1 MSLGIMEEEDLA
13 EYFLLQY
20 GERLLQ
26 MLQKL
31 PNVQG
36 QSESPCIRLLEEKAL
51 KIMLHNIL
59 QKKKMCQRRMEAL
72 NLRWEELSV
81 KEAQLMAR
89 LQFIQENNQKWI
101 HAIKKA
107 NKERELKRQHM
118 QELTKGKQE
127 MVVLR
132 LEHQRLSAKLQGYS
146 IFNKYLEKVV
156 ENSEVSPRSLG
167 GWPWHLPQPHLLF
180 PRPWGPGVEFRL
192 SWLGTVDPLGPMGS
206 AGWAPCSEE
215 MQPAL
220 GGSGEQLKEASGQP
234 CHWRVLCW

>member
-36 QSESPCIRLLEEKAL
+36 QSESPSIRLLEEKAL

-89 LQFIQENNQKWI
+89 LQFIQENNQKWNPC
-101 HAIKKA
+101 HQ
-107 NKERELKRQHM
+107 ESQQGRELKRQHM

-146 IFNKYLEKVV
+146 IFNKYLEKV
-156 ENSEVSPRSLG
+156 G
-167 GWPWHLPQPHLLF
+167 GEL
-180 PRPWGPGVEFRL
+180 R
-192 SWLGTVDPLGPMGS
+192 
-206 AGWAPCSEE
+206 GWAPCSEE

-220 GGSGEQLKEASGQP
+220 GGSGEQLKEASVPVAVAQGLLSSSVPLAASDTAMSLQKP
-234 CHWRVLCW
+234 PSALNSVAPPSLPYLCPLLLRFLG

>member
-1 MSLGIMEEEDLA
+1 
-13 EYFLLQY
+13 
-20 GERLLQ
+20 
-26 MLQKL
+26 
-31 PNVQG
+31 
-36 QSESPCIRLLEEKAL
+36 
-51 KIMLHNIL
+51 
-59 QKKKMCQRRMEAL
+59 
-72 NLRWEELSV
+72 
-81 KEAQLMAR
+81 
-89 LQFIQENNQKWI
+89 
-101 HAIKKA
+101 
-107 NKERELKRQHM
+107 M

-220 GGSGEQLKEASGQP
+220 GGSGEQLKEASGEAGRFSQGVGPRAVPLCVCVSHNCVSILCELHVYVYMCVHGCVCLQGGVCVYQHVASLYP
-234 CHWRVLCW
+234 CIPSFQCLLFTGE